1 MKLTT
6 NAFISLA
13 FAISASA
20 APLADAA
27 VVAATEADAIR
38 ERSLE
43 KRDVICLN
51 RGPKVGPSLTQVGGS
66 LLTIIFAGQSCRYHS
81 ANRRVLRVRQDL
93 INVLDSILT
102 MCS

>member
-51 RGPKVGPSLTQVGGS
+51 RGPKVGPSLT
-66 LLTIIFAGQSCRYHS
+66 IIFAGQSCRYHS